1 VGKTILVDNVPRPKA
16 PRGGL
21 MDAHAPA
28 LEGYF
33 PAAADAAPPSADT
46 GPREAVSTPDLR
58 VSQPIVPSF
67 TRSLLAED
75 EGFSPRR
82 EAARF
87 GIGLGLAAVY
97 GLSLGTRSGGK
108 AFFTHALFV
117 PAALAAVVALG
128 VPALYISLA
137 LFDAPIEPPRAVAA
151 AARATARTGLVLAGL
166 APAAALFVVS
176 SDDARSAAGSAIV
189 GLVIAGAVGLTRM
202 VGDLHGAIQH
212 APANT
217 RAKADFAF
225 FGFAVFAV
233 ALAARIWWAALP
245 LLRGVK

>member
-1 VGKTILVDNVPRPKA
+1 
-16 PRGGL
+16 

-33 PAAADAAPPSADT
+33 PAAPAEAAPRPPSADT
-46 GPREAVSTPDLR
+46 VPEEVESIAARPVSP
-58 VSQPIVPSF
+58 PIVPSF
-67 TRSLLAED
+67 TQSLLAED
-75 EGFSPRR
+75 AEISPRR

-87 GIGLGLAAVY
+87 GLGLGLAAVY
-97 GLSLGTRSGGK
+97 GLSLGTRAGGK

-137 LFDAPIEPPRAVAA
+137 LFDAPIEPPVAVAA

-176 SDDARSAAGSAIV
+176 SDDARSAAGSAVV
-189 GLVIAGAVGLTRM
+189 GLVVAGAVGLTRM
-202 VGDLHGAIQH
+202 VGDLHGAIHH

-225 FGFAVFAV
+225 FGFAIFAV

-245 LLRGVK
+245 LLRGVE

>member
-1 VGKTILVDNVPRPKA
+1 
-16 PRGGL
+16 

-33 PAAADAAPPSADT
+33 PAPPDSAGPRPPDADTVSEAAGSAPSLAAPAPA
-46 GPREAVSTPDLR
+46 PV
-58 VSQPIVPSF
+58 VPSF
-67 TRSLLAED
+67 TANLLAED
-75 EGFSPRR
+75 ATFSPRR

-97 GLSLGTRSGGK
+97 GLSLGTRQGGK
-108 AFFTHALFV
+108 AFFTNAAFV
-117 PAALAAVVALG
+117 PVALAAVVALG

-137 LFDAPIEPPRAVAA
+137 LFDAPIEPPRAISA

-189 GLVIAGAVGLTRM
+189 GLVIAGAIGLTRM
-202 VGDLHGAIQH
+202 VGDLHGSITS
-212 APANT
+212 APANV

-225 FGFAVFAV
+225 FGFAIFAV
-233 ALAARIWWAALP
+233 ALAARIWWTALP
-245 LLRGVK
+245 LLRGAR

>member
-1 VGKTILVDNVPRPKA
+1 
-16 PRGGL
+16 
-21 MDAHAPA
+21 MDAQAPS

-33 PAAADAAPPSADT
+33 PVPPASAGPRSEVADTVSEEAESIPSSPAPP
-46 GPREAVSTPDLR
+46 PV
-58 VSQPIVPSF
+58 VPSF

-75 EGFSPRR
+75 PAFSPRR

-87 GIGLGLAAVY
+87 GVGLGLAALY
-97 GLSLGTRSGGK
+97 GLALGTRQGGK
-108 AFFTHALFV
+108 AFFTNAAFV

-137 LFDAPIEPPRAVAA
+137 LFDAPIEPPRALAA

-189 GLVIAGAVGLTRM
+189 GLAIAGAIGLTRM
-202 VGDLHGAIQH
+202 VGDLHGSITH
-212 APANT
+212 APANV

-225 FGFAVFAV
+225 FGFAIFAV

-245 LLRGVK
+245 LLRGVR

>member
-1 VGKTILVDNVPRPKA
+1 
-16 PRGGL
+16 

-33 PAAADAAPPSADT
+33 PEPTESTKPRSGGADTVSEAVESTPPPPAAPPI
-46 GPREAVSTPDLR
+46 PV
-58 VSQPIVPSF
+58 VPSF
-67 TRSLLAED
+67 TASLLAED
-75 EGFSPRR
+75 ATFSLRR

-87 GIGLGLAAVY
+87 GVGIGLAAVY
-97 GLSLGTRSGGK
+97 GLSLGTRQGGK
-108 AFFTHALFV
+108 AFFTHAAFV

-137 LFDAPIEPPRAVAA
+137 LFDAPIEPPRALSA

-189 GLVIAGAVGLTRM
+189 GLIVAGAIGLTRM
-202 VGDLHGAIQH
+202 VGDLHDAIH
-212 APANT
+212 EAPANV

-225 FGFAVFAV
+225 FGFAIFAV
-233 ALAARIWWAALP
+233 ALAARIWWTALP
-245 LLRGVK
+245 LLRGVR

>member
-1 VGKTILVDNVPRPKA
+1 
-16 PRGGL
+16 
-21 MDAHAPA
+21 MDAHAPT
-28 LEGYF
+28 LEGCF
-33 PAAADAAPPSADT
+33 PAAPAEAAPRPQGADAAP
-46 GPREAVSTPDLR
+46 GEAESIVNRPVLR
-58 VSQPIVPSF
+58 PIVPSF
-67 TRSLLAED
+67 TASLLAED
-75 EGFSPRR
+75 AELSPRR

-87 GIGLGLAAVY
+87 GVGLGLAAVY
-97 GLSLGTRSGGK
+97 GLSLGTRAGGK
-108 AFFTHALFV
+108 AFFTNALFV

-128 VPALYISLA
+128 VPALYIALA

-176 SDDARSAAGSAIV
+176 SDDARSAAGSALV
-189 GLVIAGAVGLTRM
+189 GLVVAGAIGLARM
-202 VGDLHGAIQH
+202 VGDLHGAVRH

-225 FGFAVFAV
+225 FGFAIFAV

>member
-1 VGKTILVDNVPRPKA
+1 
-16 PRGGL
+16 
-21 MDAHAPA
+21 MDAHAPS

-33 PAAADAAPPSADT
+33 PVPSASAGARPIDADTLSEEAESTPPPPAPP
-46 GPREAVSTPDLR
+46 
-58 VSQPIVPSF
+58 PIVPSF
-67 TRSLLAED
+67 THSLLAED
-75 EGFSPRR
+75 AAFSPRR
-82 EAARF
+82 EATRF
-87 GIGLGLAAVY
+87 AVGLGLAAVY
-97 GLSLGTRSGGK
+97 GLSLGTRQGGK
-108 AFFTHALFV
+108 AFFTHAAFV

-189 GLVIAGAVGLTRM
+189 GLVVAGAIGLTRM
-202 VGDLHGAIQH
+202 VGELHGSMTT

-225 FGFAVFAV
+225 FGFAIFAV

-245 LLRGVK
+245 LLRGGR